1 MPAHHLTS
9 SPSLGAS
16 LAGTVLAGR
25 YELRALLGHGGMGEV
40 YEAAD
45 RRLDRTVAV
54 KVLLP
59 DLAADRRFVAR
70 FHREARTAARLSH
83 PRIVAVHD
91 VGEHD
96 GRVFIVMEFV
106 SGTTLTNVRRGRGVA
121 PARVAQIGAG
131 IAEAL
136 AHAHS
141 RGIVHRDVA
150 PGNVMLDEA
159 GRVKVLDFGIAR
171 AARGSG
177 SVGAAAS
184 VAAHGTVAYA
194 APEVLSG
201 ARGDQRIDV
210 YGLGAVLYELLT
222 GLPPFRGGT
231 PHAVARRLATAMP
244 VRPRA
249 WEPLVPEA
257 LERLVLHCLARSPE
271 ARPADAAF
279 LVDELR
285 RLAVELP
292 AEFPADVAGDLITVG
307 APAPA
312 TPTAPLPRA
321 DSAAARP
328 PTLPALEGPFTP
340 TAPRRPGTLP
350 LPVSSRNARQ
360 RRPRAARVLLGAAL
374 LATVAGAVT
383 IAFPPLVALSRPV
396 TVHVRPPDALPA
408 PGNLAGQSSCDGW
421 MSTGVSISWTAVR
434 GATAYELWRRG
445 SADEDYAPVLTVGAL
460 TTSVRDVDLGI
471 GATYRY
477 RVRAM
482 DGPLTGV
489 WSTEIEGTTP
499 TICLT

>member
-1 MPAHHLTS
+1 
-9 SPSLGAS
+9 
-16 LAGTVLAGR
+16 
-25 YELRALLGHGGMGEV
+25 MGEV

-59 DLAADRRFVAR
+59 HLALDRRFVTR

-106 SGTTLTNVRRGRGVA
+106 SGTTLTDVVRSGRRVA
-121 PARVAQIGAG
+121 PARVARIGAG

-159 GRVKVLDFGIAR
+159 ERVKVLDFGIAG
-171 AARGSG
+171 AARGSASAG
-177 SVGAAAS
+177 VAAS
-184 VAAHGTVAYA
+184 VAVHGTVAYA

-222 GLPPFRGGT
+222 GVPPFRGAT
-231 PHAVARRLATAMP
+231 PHAVARRLAVATP

-249 WEPLVPEA
+249 WAPLVPEA
-257 LERLVLHCLARSPE
+257 LEGIVLHCLARSPE
-271 ARPADAAF
+271 ARPGDAAA
-279 LVDELR
+279 LADELR

-292 AEFPADVAGDLITVG
+292 TDVAAESTAVDGLTPMPPTPPFA
-307 APAPA
+307 AP
-312 TPTAPLPRA
+312 T
-321 DSAAARP
+321 SAGRRP
-328 PTLPALEGPFTP
+328 PTLAPVEPPRTP
-340 TAPRRPGTLP
+340 VAPGHLGTLP
-350 LPVSSRNARQ
+350 LPART
-360 RRPRAARVLLGAAL
+360 RRARAVRPRAARVLLGAAL
-374 LATVAGAVT
+374 LAVVAGAAT
-383 IAFPPLVALSRPV
+383 IVLPPLVALSRPV
-396 TVHVRPPDALPA
+396 TVHVQPPDALPA
-408 PGNLAGQSSCDGW
+408 PGALVGQASCDGW
-421 MSTGVSISWTAVR
+421 MSTGVSLSWMPVR

-445 SADEDYAPVLTVGAL
+445 SADEDYALVTTVGAA
-460 TTSVRDVDLGI
+460 TTSIRDVDLGI
-471 GATYRY
+471 DATYRY

-482 DGPLTGV
+482 DGPLTGA
-489 WSTEIEGTTP
+489 WSAEIEGSTP
-499 TICLT
+499 AMCLT